1 MVATYMKEH
10 ADRNGTWDKN
20 QLGTCSEV
28 LGTVDQLLI
37 DKAVMDE
44 VRNKKRNIAVAFFN
58 YQRAYDKVR
67 HVWMMRVYVWMGI
80 EDKVLEVQ
88 DVMMRKW
95 KTRLVVKDSEKTNII
110 RWINIKKG
118 FL

>member
-10 ADRNGTWDKN
+10 ADRNDTWDKN

-44 VRNKKRNIAVAFFN
+44 VRNKKRNVAVAFFN

-67 HVWMMRVYVWMGI
+67 HVWMMRVYV
-80 EDKVLEVQ
+80 
-88 DVMMRKW
+88 
-95 KTRLVVKDSEKTNII
+95 
-110 RWINIKKG
+110 
-118 FL
+118 